1 MYLDENL
8 RLHALWSA
16 LRALHAAI
24 DSPVR
29 RPFREEL
36 RVLRHVAAAK
46 DDPVISAVLDTLES
60 TDVPDIGVEPLAA
73 LSSWYT
79 TSVVP
84 QVRRVA
90 LVPEQNAGLLS
101 YLASYV
107 LTSLQFTREGN
118 VEGSDVLSALSRAA
132 YHMNEKDLDTAAREL
147 NQLRGVPKDLL
158 ADWLAAARRRLEV
171 LQAIKVRINTTLNYR
186 RLNLISF

>member
-1 MYLDENL
+1 MRVEQERGGRLAKLDELAANLKRLERITLDNSVYLDENL
-8 RLHALWSA
+8 RLHGLWSA

-29 RPFREEL
+29 KPFREQL
-36 RVLRHVAAAK
+36 RVLRHIAAAK

-60 TDVPDIGVEPLAA
+60 TNVPDVGVEPLAA

-101 YLASYV
+101 YLASYNYRIS
-107 LTSLQFTREGN
+107 SLK
-118 VEGSDVLSALSRAA
+118 VLS
-132 YHMNEKDLDTAAREL
+132 
-147 NQLRGVPKDLL
+147 
-158 ADWLAAARRRLEV
+158 
-171 LQAIKVRINTTLNYR
+171 RIR
-186 RLNLISF
+186 SSP